1 MRIIDLFNQ
10 PSVPVNNEE
19 DKLLENLYLYDHVV
33 KNDLSERQQYIIDSL
48 VNKNL
53 VIRKVVDGTVTYFVS
68 PRIR

>member
-1 MRIIDLFNQ
+1 MRLIEIFDQ
-10 PSVPVNNEE
+10 IAVPVNNEE
-19 DKLLENLYLYDHVV
+19 DKLLENLYLYDYVT
-33 KNDLSERQQYIIDSL
+33 KEDLSERQLYLIDSL